1 MIQRAT
7 PIIHG
12 VSAAE
17 IVESIEQAVR
27 DERLAPGGRLPTI
40 RALATDLGVSPAT
53 VAAAYQTLA
62 MRGVVVSHGRRGT
75 RVSHLPVH
83 KTRCCCKVP
92 VGVRDLSDGNPDR
105 QLLPPLGDIL
115 REIESTHCLYG
126 EPTTHPALAEVV
138 KRDFHDAGV
147 DGAELCVIHGAMDA
161 IERVLSEHLR
171 PGDRVAVED
180 PGFGSLFD
188 LVMSRGLS
196 LVPVAVDVEGPIPGA
211 LEEACREGVKA
222 LVVTPRAQTPTGAFI
237 TQTRARDLVAVLN
250 KYPDLLVIE
259 DDHANLVSNAPL
271 HCVHQ
276 GRSRWAYVR
285 SFAKAI
291 NPDLRVAVMTGDRE
305 TVCRVQD
312 RMIVGCRWVSHI
324 LQRIAH
330 AILSDTCARKR
341 LTQAAQTYATRREA
355 LRAALRTHGLE
366 IFGRSGFN
374 LWLPVPEETPV
385 VQALAAA
392 GWAVAAGERFRIK
405 SAPGIRITVST
416 LDPEEAT
423 HLAGDIA
430 GAVGQPVRMS
440 AV

>member
-1 MIQRAT
+1 MIRQAT
-7 PIIHG
+7 PVIRG
-12 VSAAE
+12 DSAAQ
-17 IVESIEQAVR
+17 IVESIEHAVR
-27 DERLAPGGRLPTI
+27 EERLAPGGRLPTI
-40 RALATDLGVSPAT
+40 RSLAVELGVSPAT

-75 RVSHLPVH
+75 RVSHRPVH
-83 KTRCCCKVP
+83 RTRCCSKVP

-105 QLLPPLGDIL
+105 ALLPPLGDVL

-126 EPTTHPALAEVV
+126 EPTTHAGLAEVV
-138 KRDFHDAGV
+138 RRDFDDCGV
-147 DGAELCVIHGAMDA
+147 GGGELCVIHGAMDA
-161 IERVLSEHLR
+161 IERVLGEHLR

-196 LVPVAVDVEGPIPGA
+196 LVPVAVDAEGPTPGA
-211 LEEACREGVKA
+211 LDEACRDGVKA
-222 LVVTPRAQTPTGAFI
+222 LIVTPRAQTPTGVFI
-237 TQTRARDLVAVLN
+237 TEARARNLKAVLG
-250 KYPDLLVIE
+250 KYPEVLVIE
-259 DDHANLVSNAPL
+259 DDHANLIANAPL
-271 HCVHQ
+271 HSLHE

-291 NPDLRVAVMTGDRE
+291 NPDLRIAVMTGDAD
-305 TVCRVQD
+305 TICRVQS

-341 LTQAAQTYATRREA
+341 LTQAAQTYELRREA
-355 LRAALRTHGLE
+355 LRGALRDHGIE
-366 IFGRSGFN
+366 ILGRSGFN

-385 VQALAAA
+385 VQALAAS

-405 SAPGIRITVST
+405 SAPGIRITAST
-416 LDPEEAT
+416 LDPDEAKR
-423 HLAGDIA
+423 LACDIA
-430 GAVGQPVRMS
+430 AAITEPVRLC